1 MIKIEN
7 LEFNYPKYQV
17 FKDITLTLEEG
28 KIYGLLGQ
36 NGVGKTTLMK
46 IIAGLLKSAK
56 GDCNVNGVNPFKRE
70 PSFLQD
76 IYFIPEDFTGPNA
89 IVQEYAK
96 NTGEF
101 YPRFDMEL
109 FHKLMSEFEVNPLAK
124 FTKLS
129 FGQQKK
135 AIISLALAL
144 RTKILLLDEPS
155 NGLDIPSKTQLR
167 RLIAQYTDEESTVI
181 ISTHQV
187 RDLENLIDPIII
199 LDRQKVL
206 INASIEEISE
216 KLHFSLEPEADTSA
230 LYCEPV
236 LGGYAIVRINTSGME
251 SKVNIET
258 LFNCVLNN
266 KEYIKSTFQKS

>member
-7 LEFNYPKYQV
+7 LQFNYSKHQV
-17 FKDITLTLEEG
+17 FKDISLTLEEG

-46 IIAGLLKSAK
+46 IIAGLLKSNQGK
-56 GDCNVNGVNPFKRE
+56 CIVNGRNPFKRE
-70 PSFLQD
+70 PSFLED
-76 IYFIPEDFTGPNA
+76 VYFIPEDFTGSNA
-89 IVQEYAK
+89 IVQDYAK
-96 NTGEF
+96 SIGEF
-101 YPRFDMEL
+101 YPRFDIEL
-109 FHKLMSEFEVNPLAK
+109 FHKLMSEFEVNPLGR
-124 FTKLS
+124 FTRLS

-135 AIISLALAL
+135 AIISLALSL
-144 RTKILLLDEPS
+144 RTRLLLLDEPS

-167 RLIAQYTDEESTVI
+167 RLIAQYTDDESTVI

-199 LDRQKVL
+199 LDRQNVL
-206 INASIEEISE
+206 LNASIEEISE
-216 KLHFSLEPEADTSA
+216 KLYFSLEPQVDNNA

-236 LGGYAIVRINTSGME
+236 LGGYAIVRINNTSRE

-258 LFNCVLNN
+258 LFNCALNN
-266 KEYIKSTFQKS
+266 KESIKSIFKN